1 MLEKR
6 QRHLAPPA
14 RTFPLAWFFR
24 PKRRTKEGTKNRPKR
39 RTKEGT
45 KKGLLFTF
53 FITSSS
59 AGGWPAGSFKAGCN
73 KWPGGLVF

>member
-1 MLEKR
+1 MLRKR

-14 RTFPLAWFFR
+14 RTFPSAFFF
-24 PKRRTKEGTKNRPKR
+24 RPKR

-73 KWPGGLVF
+73 KWTGGLVF